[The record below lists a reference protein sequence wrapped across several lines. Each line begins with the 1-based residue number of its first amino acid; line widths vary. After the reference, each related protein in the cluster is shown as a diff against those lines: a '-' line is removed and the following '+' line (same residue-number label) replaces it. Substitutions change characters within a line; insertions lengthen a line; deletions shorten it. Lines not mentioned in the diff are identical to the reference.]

1 MTQEDAPMPDQNAP
15 HELTLCGLR
24 VKGKAKVGQ
33 TAA

>member
-15 HELTLCGLR
+15 PELTLCGLR
-24 VKGKAKVGQ
+24 VKGKVRVGQ